1 MAWSWISTQNWSNKL
16 IAMWPVSRFFLGAAK
31 FFEAKVAQVNA
42 GSKFEQ
48 EIRQEQEERKKQE
61 EEKRKRKAEFK
72 ARAQSF
78 EGI

>member
-1 MAWSWISTQNWSNKL
+1 
-16 IAMWPVSRFFLGAAK
+16 MWPVSRFFLGAAK

-48 EIRQEQEERKKQE
+48 EIRQEQEE
-61 EEKRKRKAEFK
+61 EKRKRKAEFK